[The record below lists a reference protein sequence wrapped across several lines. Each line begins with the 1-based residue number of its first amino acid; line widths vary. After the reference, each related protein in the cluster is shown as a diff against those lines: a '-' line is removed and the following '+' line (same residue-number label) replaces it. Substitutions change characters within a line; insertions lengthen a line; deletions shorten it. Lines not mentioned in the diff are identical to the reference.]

1 MKKILILPIFVITL
15 LFVIAPFIKND
26 NIENFPNGKNYVNP
40 DNMYIEGNFIF
51 NKEPILIKP
60 DTTYTISI
68 SRYYV
73 DGGPFEFIFDFYA
86 DETLTKRLNE
96 DDGTMDFDIPTNTY
110 YFTFKTQSNTNYLDF
125 YFSNNAGL
133 SEIGDLEDIQIE
145 EGDVFTDFEPYKAK
159 MFFGSMDFFII
170 LIIIITITI
179 SMVSVF
185 YYNKYRDKR
194 SVINTKKGQNN
205 KLKRK

>member
-145 EGDVFTDFEPYKAK
+145 EGDVFTEYEAYKAK

>member
-60 DTTYTISI
+60 NTTYTISI

-110 YFTFKTQSNTNYLDF
+110 YFTFNTQSNTNYLDF

-159 MFFGSMDFFII
+159 MFFESMDFFII
-170 LIIIITITI
+170 LIIILTITI

-194 SVINTKKGQNN
+194 TVINTKKGQNN
-205 KLKRK
+205 KLRRK

>member
-15 LFVIAPFIKND
+15 LFVIAPFIKID
-26 NIENFPNGKNYVNP
+26 LVENLPSGKNYVNP

-60 DTTYTISI
+60 ETTYTVSI

-73 DGGPFEFIFDFYA
+73 DGGPFEFIFDFYN
-86 DETLTKRLNE
+86 DETMTKRLNE
-96 DDGTMDFDIPTNTY
+96 DDVSMDFDIPTNTF
-110 YFTFKTQSNTNYLDF
+110 YFSFTTQSNTNYLDF

-133 SEIGDLEDIQIE
+133 SEVGDLEDIQIE
-145 EGDVFTDFEPYKAK
+145 EGDVFTEYEAYKAK

-170 LIIIITITI
+170 LIIILTVTI
-179 SMVSVF
+179 SLVFVF
-185 YYNKYRDKR
+185 YYNKYRESK
-194 SVINTKKGQNN
+194 VVKNNKKGQKN
-205 KLKRK
+205 KLKRN

>member
-51 NKEPILIKP
+51 NKDPILIKP

-110 YFTFKTQSNTNYLDF
+110 YFTFNTQSNTNYLDF

-170 LIIIITITI
+170 LIIILTITI

>member
-1 MKKILILPIFVITL
+1 V
-15 LFVIAPFIKND
+15 
-26 NIENFPNGKNYVNP
+26 
-40 DNMYIEGNFIF
+40 
-51 NKEPILIKP
+51 
-60 DTTYTISI
+60 
-68 SRYYV
+68 
-73 DGGPFEFIFDFYA
+73 
-86 DETLTKRLNE
+86 
-96 DDGTMDFDIPTNTY
+96 DFDIPTNTY
-110 YFTFKTQSNTNYLDF
+110 YFTFNTQSNTNYLDF

-170 LIIIITITI
+170 LIIILTITI

-194 SVINTKKGQNN
+194 TVINTKKGQNN
-205 KLKRK
+205 KLRRK

>member
-60 DTTYTISI
+60 NTTYTISI

>member
-60 DTTYTISI
+60 NTTYTISI

-73 DGGPFEFIFDFYA
+73 DGGPFEFFFDFYA

-110 YFTFKTQSNTNYLDF
+110 YFTFNTQSNTNYLDF

-170 LIIIITITI
+170 LIIILTITI

-194 SVINTKKGQNN
+194 TVINTKKGQNN
-205 KLKRK
+205 KLRRK

>member
-60 DTTYTISI
+60 NTTYTISI

-110 YFTFKTQSNTNYLDF
+110 YFTFNTQSNTNYLDF

-170 LIIIITITI
+170 LIIILTITI

-194 SVINTKKGQNN
+194 TVINTKKGQNN
-205 KLKRK
+205 KLRRK

>member
-51 NKEPILIKP
+51 NKDPILIKP
-60 DTTYTISI
+60 DTTYTVSI

-73 DGGPFEFIFDFYA
+73 DNAPFEFIFDFYA

-96 DDGTMDFDIPTNTY
+96 DDDTMDFDIPTNTY

>member
-194 SVINTKKGQNN
+194 SVINTKKGQNS